1 MSAARENLA
10 PHVVQRVAK
19 ELRSLVLS
27 PPSGI
32 RYVPQD
38 EEVLTEIRVEIE
50 GPENTPYEGAFF
62 LVRLSL
68 SEGFPQAPPRGVFLT
83 KIFHPNIATNG
94 EICVNTLKKD
104 WSPSLG
110 IAHVLQVIRC
120 LLIVPFPESSL
131 NDEAGRLFME
141 SYDEYAR
148 RAKLWASIHAPKV
161 SAVKTSPDNNKK
173 QSDKSADPTSTS
185 GTGSLD
191 EAKRASSSE
200 KAPATDSATHDGSDA
215 TDKRPA
221 AAPAS
226 SESSSA
232 SKPVVL
238 TASAPIGSRKRVSPT
253 SSDAL
258 AAAQKKKA
266 LAKKSLKRL

>member
-19 ELRSLVLS
+19 ELRALVLT

-38 EEVLTEIRVEIE
+38 DEVLTDIRVEIE

-161 SAVKTSPDNNKK
+161 SAVKTADHSKK
-173 QSDKSADPTSTS
+173 PSDKAADPTSST
-185 GTGSLD
+185 
-191 EAKRASSSE
+191 SSSSSSSNANE
-200 KAPATDSATHDGSDA
+200 SSKAADDESDPNAKQPVPSTETSSSTKPSVSTTSTAPAN
-215 TDKRPA
+215 
-221 AAPAS
+221 
-226 SESSSA
+226 
-232 SKPVVL
+232 
-238 TASAPIGSRKRVSPT
+238 SRKRVSPT
-253 SSDAL
+253 SSDVL

-266 LAKKSLKRL
+266 LTKKSLKRL